1 LICNADSI
9 SANLSFSI
17 TDYFLPTAYVAY
29 DYNYMKV
36 NQLGGALTFQ
46 SPAQCY
52 KFGISTDY
60 SIQNNNL
67 SFGFDI
73 SLNITGNGFGVTQNG
88 TSPTSS
94 GNGPPTGM

>member
-1 LICNADSI
+1 
-9 SANLSFSI
+9 
-17 TDYFLPTAYVAY
+17 
-29 DYNYMKV
+29 MKV
-36 NQLGGALTFQ
+36 NQLGGAMTFQ

-52 KFGISTDY
+52 KFGVSVDY

-88 TSPTSS
+88 SPTSS